1 MEDLEPTQ
9 PVPKRGT
16 SSSEHVTDSQ
26 MRNLHALAKDAFETR
41 HSVSRGIWDPPTLE
55 EMQRQLPQY
64 EVMAFLA
71 RGGMGAVYR
80 AIQRTLKREVAI
92 KVLPPGIE
100 DGDMQFAERFKQEA
114 QAMARLSHPNIV
126 AVHDAGETADGLLY
140 FVMEYIEGTDVARL
154 IASEG
159 KIAPAQAVPIITAVC
174 EALAF
179 AHEEGII
186 HRDIK
191 PSNIMLDRKG
201 RVKVADFGLAKAVN
215 VETSLMTRS
224 DVAMGTPDF
233 IAPEALIT
241 GMKVDGR
248 ADIYAVGVML
258 YQMLTGQVPRGR
270 FDPPSELVP
279 QVDAAFDDI
288 VDKAMQTDRERRY
301 STATDM
307 KRDVESVALEKNTA
321 SKATA
326 THLDEARTPSVNAHD
341 RHPQRVLFIAA
352 AVAIGIG
359 GFLWMQRQS
368 EAPTSAPSSQILGNH
383 PAWQK
388 LYTLPEDLVP
398 FHHRPTMMVSKDDQR
413 ARILENPKAALRMEN
428 GWVVPA
434 SGLEIK
440 LPLPIFTNMGV
451 RLRARR
457 IAGGSMDTASI
468 WLRTNG
474 QSGGLAA
481 GWRGITL
488 YPGKAGG
495 KAEPLLYRKNL
506 VPVQIGE
513 EFSLDFYCIGNRFFS
528 RYQGE
533 LVEARHDAMMQTNAY
548 LLVGQP
554 VTSVEVIKLDGLSEA
569 EALKLVGL
577 SDSSPSVEHKP
588 KRPTWQKFYTRV
600 EELTPLFKRPG
611 DLYIYIKERPELF
624 QNPQAGLRIEN
635 GWLVPT
641 VTAKIPLP
649 TAKNAGLR
657 MRAKRV
663 AGTTGRITLCLRTD
677 EAGREYQSTWAGI
690 VRQNGKASESPIR
703 LGKHENAQEAVPGE
717 EFILEF
723 YAIGNRLI
731 SRYKDNTL
739 TAVDHSLQNPQVHFT
754 TEIPVTDIEFMNL
767 DGLGEIEAMKLAGV
781 SEADFKK

>member
-1 MEDLEPTQ
+1 
-9 PVPKRGT
+9 
-16 SSSEHVTDSQ
+16 
-26 MRNLHALAKDAFETR
+26 MRNLHALAQGAFEAR
-41 HSVSRGIWDPPTLE
+41 SRTSGEAWEPPTLE
-55 EMQRQLPQY
+55 DLQLQLPQY
-64 EVMAFLA
+64 EVTAFIA

-100 DGDMQFAERFKQEA
+100 DGDMQFTERFKQEA

-126 AVHDAGETADGLLY
+126 AVHDAGETTGGLLY
-140 FVMEYIEGTDVARL
+140 FVMEYMEGTDVAHL

-215 VETSLMTRS
+215 VESSLMTRS
-224 DVAMGTPDF
+224 NVAMGTPDF
-233 IAPEALIT
+233 IAPEALT
-241 GMKVDGR
+241 PGMTVDGR

-279 QVDAAFDDI
+279 QVDSAFDDI

-307 KRDVESVALEKNTA
+307 KWDVESVALEKNAA
-321 SKATA
+321 SKASA
-326 THLDEARTPSVNAHD
+326 PNLNEARTPPASAHG
-341 RHPQRVLFIAA
+341 RQPQRVLFIAA
-352 AVAIGIG
+352 AVIGAG
-359 GFLWMQRQS
+359 GLLWMQNQP
-368 EAPTSAPSSQILGNH
+368 EAPAPAPSSQILTSH

-388 LYTLPEDLVP
+388 LYALPEDLAP

-428 GWVVPA
+428 RWLIPA
-434 SGLEIK
+434 SGLDIK
-440 LPLPIFTNMGV
+440 LPLPIYMNMGV

-474 QSGGLAA
+474 QSGSLAA

-488 YPGKAGG
+488 YPGTAGG
-495 KAEPLLYRKNL
+495 KAQPLLYRKNL

-513 EFSLDFYCIGNRFFS
+513 EFSLEFYCIGNRFFS
-528 RYQGE
+528 RYQGD
-533 LVEARHDAMMQTNAY
+533 LVEARHDGMAQANAY
-548 LLVGQP
+548 LLMGQP

-569 EALKLVGL
+569 EALKLVG
-577 SDSSPSVEHKP
+577 VE
-588 KRPTWQKFYTRV
+588 
-600 EELTPLFKRPG
+600 
-611 DLYIYIKERPELF
+611 
-624 QNPQAGLRIEN
+624 
-635 GWLVPT
+635 
-641 VTAKIPLP
+641 
-649 TAKNAGLR
+649 
-657 MRAKRV
+657 
-663 AGTTGRITLCLRTD
+663 
-677 EAGREYQSTWAGI
+677 
-690 VRQNGKASESPIR
+690 
-703 LGKHENAQEAVPGE
+703 
-717 EFILEF
+717 
-723 YAIGNRLI
+723 
-731 SRYKDNTL
+731 
-739 TAVDHSLQNPQVHFT
+739 
-754 TEIPVTDIEFMNL
+754 
-767 DGLGEIEAMKLAGV
+767 
-781 SEADFKK
+781 